1 MPPPQSTS
9 TSPMTRSA
17 PLRSPTHRSCQQD
30 SESAE
35 EATPTSQTV
44 RESQAPTLTP
54 EPRPCDITKSR
65 ALLRAVV
72 TRRRKCLPLIWFGD
86 RRGSWDR
93 TLPLAPA
100 HRLTLDQPARVRL
113 SPQREDSD
121 RRLRWRKPRSW
132 NPGPARRTVCPP
144 Q

>member
-17 PLRSPTHRSCQQD
+17 PMRSPTHRSCQQD

-54 EPRPCDITKSR
+54 EPARATSPRAEPSCAPSLLDGGNACHSFGLGIDEDLGTGPCPRRP
-65 ALLRAVV
+65 L
-72 TRRRKCLPLIWFGD
+72 
-86 RRGSWDR
+86 
-93 TLPLAPA
+93 
-100 HRLTLDQPARVRL
+100 
-113 SPQREDSD
+113 
-121 RRLRWRKPRSW
+121 
-132 NPGPARRTVCPP
+132 
-144 Q
+144 